1 MKGFC
6 VHCSD
11 MKVDIKHLEKSEVEI
26 SVEVSNE
33 VLIAKWDAA
42 VKEIQKLAEVDGFRK
57 GHVPENIVISKFGD
71 MAVLEEAAQMVI
83 QDVYPKILM
92 EHKLDA
98 IGYPQ
103 VRITKLAKDN
113 PLAFTLTAAILP
125 EIALPDYK
133 KIAQKTAT
141 EKKEVTVTDEEILE
155 TLKEVQQS
163 HAHDA
168 HHAANPDDHSHDHG
182 ALELPALDDAF
193 AQSLGDFKTLE
204 ELKARVGENLK
215 KEKENRETDKRR
227 LEMFNAIAD
236 ATKVEI
242 PNVLTESELDRMIA
256 QLKHDVAQFG
266 GKYED
271 YLVHMKKTEE
281 DLRAE
286 WKGEAERRAK
296 VQMILNEIAAKEK
309 LAPSEEEVM
318 AQVERA
324 RSQYKDI
331 DDERLTAYFS
341 QVLQNQNIITFLEK

>member
-1 MKGFC
+1 
-6 VHCSD
+6 
-11 MKVDIKHLEKSEVEI
+11 MKVEIKHLEKSEVEI

-33 VLIAKWDAA
+33 VLMAKWPDA

-57 GHVPENIVISKFGD
+57 GHVPESIVISKFGD

-83 QDVYPKILM
+83 QDTYSKILK

-113 PLAFTLTAAILP
+113 PLAFTLTVAILP
-125 EIALPDYK
+125 EITLPDYK
-133 KIAQKTAT
+133 NIAMKALG
-141 EKKEVTVTDEEILE
+141 EKKEVTVTDEEIIA

-168 HHAANPDDHSHDHG
+168 HHKANPDDHNHDHG
-182 ALELPALDDAF
+182 EIALPELDDAF

-204 ELKARVGENLK
+204 DLKVRVRENLQ
-215 KEKENRETDKRR
+215 KEKESRELDKRR
-227 LEMFNAIAD
+227 LEMFNAISD
-236 ATKVEI
+236 ATKVEL
-242 PNVLTESELDRMIA
+242 PNILVESELDRMVA
-256 QLKHDVAQFG
+256 QLKYDVTQFG

-271 YLVHMKKTEE
+271 YLEHIKKTEE
-281 DLRAE
+281 MLRLE

-296 VQMILNEIAAKEK
+296 VQIIMNEIAVKEK
-309 LAPSEEEVM
+309 LTPSEEEVM
-318 AQVERA
+318 AQVAQA

-331 DDERLTAYFS
+331 DEERLTAYFS
-341 QVLQNQNIITFLEK
+341 QVLQNQSVMTFLEK

>member
-1 MKGFC
+1 
-6 VHCSD
+6 

-33 VLIAKWDAA
+33 VLMAKWQDA

-83 QDVYPKILM
+83 GDVYPAILK

-113 PLAFTLTAAILP
+113 PLAFTLTVAILP
-125 EIALPDYK
+125 EITLPDYK
-133 KIAQKTAT
+133 KIAQKALG
-141 EKKEVTVTDEEILE
+141 EKKEVTVTDEEIVA

-168 HHAANPDDHSHDHG
+168 HHAANPDDHNHDHG
-182 ALELPALDDAF
+182 EITLPELDDAF

-204 ELKARVGENLK
+204 ELKIRVRENLQ
-215 KEKENRETDKRR
+215 KEKENRELDKRR
-227 LEMFNAIAD
+227 LEMFNAISD
-236 ATKVEI
+236 ATKVEL
-242 PNVLTESELDRMIA
+242 PNVLVESELDRMVA
-256 QLKHDVAQFG
+256 QLKHDVGQFG

-271 YLVHMKKTEE
+271 YLEHIKKTEE
-281 DLRAE
+281 MLRLE
-286 WKGEAERRAK
+286 WKEEAERRAK
-296 VQMILNEIAAKEK
+296 VQIIINEIARAEK
-309 LAPSEEEVM
+309 LMPSDEEVM
-318 AQVERA
+318 AQVAQA
-324 RSQYKDI
+324 RSQYKDV
-331 DDERLTAYFS
+331 DEDRLAAYFS
-341 QVLQNQNIITFLEK
+341 QVLQNQSVMIFLEK